1 MSKFKTKYKLS
12 PSAIDTLQYVR
23 PNAEPTTNKDQGTKM
38 KDPNYMISANKA
50 VSSNKDLHVIVEQL
64 SGKGVNIS
72 KNIKHEIEE
81 NPIQDLSTSFG
92 KFATTKRRLFKK
104 DGIIYDLLN

>member
-50 VSSNKDLHVIVEQL
+50 ISSNKESTCSCRTVIRQRR
-64 SGKGVNIS
+64 
-72 KNIKHEIEE
+72 KHK
-81 NPIQDLSTSFG
+81 Q
-92 KFATTKRRLFKK
+92 R
-104 DGIIYDLLN
+104 Y